1 MSTSAAAAVLRAR
14 SAQGAHRALKR
25 TIDVGRGA
33 RPTSD
38 VAAPAFVAYRRV
50 STAVSPSAAI
60 IRPLRRAGLLRPPS
74 RALLSTE
81 PALSED
87 AAANDAGEEGSTPQ
101 KAASALSALP
111 EGYTPG
117 QALGALQSHAA
128 GGGPVRLRDVRDLA
142 LSARPGYPRDA
153 SVVLTALRD
162 FRRCNSFAIDSN
174 VARVSMEAMHR
185 AVTPRLEGEGG
196 RAATPVEKVR
206 AALFVLEAFADDKT
220 GLPFAARTE
229 HVDINLGLLLDA
241 AVEAEEVR
249 IGAAAE
255 AEAEEGGGG
264 EGEQPEPAAALAQ
277 RALDAASDVVGRLVL
292 RGTHPERRMRKRAAR
307 RYLRA
312 FKVGDAPGPT
322 PRSADLG
329 VRIALELG
337 AAAAVARDRIL
348 TPSRQVLLWQ
358 PDASTVELLANKRKE
373 EEEAAAETK
382 RQEQEE
388 EAAAAA
394 EAAADAAA
402 EAEEADTEGDVEEAQ
417 DAAADDS
424 KKEQ

>member
-1 MSTSAAAAVLRAR
+1 M
-14 SAQGAHRALKR
+14 
-25 TIDVGRGA
+25 
-33 RPTSD
+33 
-38 VAAPAFVAYRRV
+38 
-50 STAVSPSAAI
+50 
-60 IRPLRRAGLLRPPS
+60 
-74 RALLSTE
+74 
-81 PALSED
+81 
-87 AAANDAGEEGSTPQ
+87 
-101 KAASALSALP
+101 
-111 EGYTPG
+111 
-117 QALGALQSHAA
+117 
-128 GGGPVRLRDVRDLA
+128 
-142 LSARPGYPRDA
+142 
-153 SVVLTALRD
+153 
-162 FRRCNSFAIDSN
+162 
-174 VARVSMEAMHR
+174 
-185 AVTPRLEGEGG
+185 
-196 RAATPVEKVR
+196 
-206 AALFVLEAFADDKT
+206 
-220 GLPFAARTE
+220 
-229 HVDINLGLLLDA
+229 
-241 AVEAEEVR
+241 
-249 IGAAAE
+249 
-255 AEAEEGGGG
+255 
-264 EGEQPEPAAALAQ
+264 
-277 RALDAASDVVGRLVL
+277 L